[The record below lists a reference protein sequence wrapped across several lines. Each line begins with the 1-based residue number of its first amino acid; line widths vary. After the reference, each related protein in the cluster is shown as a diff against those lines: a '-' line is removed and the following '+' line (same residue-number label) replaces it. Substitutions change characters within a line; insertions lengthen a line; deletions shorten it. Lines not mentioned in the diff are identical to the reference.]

1 MLDSG
6 LYISAHVLLSLSN
19 ELEKEVK
26 YLILERI
33 LNELGNRV
41 KMCGSA
47 EQL

>member
-1 MLDSG
+1 MLDGGS
-6 LYISAHVLLSLSN
+6 YTSVHILLNLSN

-47 EQL
+47 E